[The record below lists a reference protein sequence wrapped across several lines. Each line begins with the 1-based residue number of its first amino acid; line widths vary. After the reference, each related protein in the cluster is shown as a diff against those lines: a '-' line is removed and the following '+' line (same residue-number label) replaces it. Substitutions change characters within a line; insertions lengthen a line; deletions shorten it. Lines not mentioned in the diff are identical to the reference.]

1 MRERRKEV
9 RKQRRR
15 KESVEKWE
23 VWQSLNHELRY
34 VDKKERREIKEKM
47 EVTNNG

>member
-9 RKQRRR
+9 RKQRR

-23 VWQSLNHELRY
+23 VWQNLNHELRY
-34 VDKKERREIKEKM
+34 MDKRERREIKEKM